1 MNIERLVH
9 ADDAARARVVG
20 PLAESG
26 TRGDFAFSPRHVVL
40 ALTDIE
46 GIDGG
51 LVAQIYWDWMTIEI
65 VAVPERIRG
74 AGFGRQLVE
83 AAEAIAIEAGCTGA
97 WVDTYSFQSPGFYE
111 AMGYEPF
118 GRLPDYPRGASR
130 IFYAKRFDT
139 DSNDSEGRADERT

>member
-1 MNIERLVH
+1 MNIERLLQ
-9 ADDAARARVVG
+9 ADDAARARIVG
-20 PLAESG
+20 PLAESE
-26 TRGDFAFSPRHVVL
+26 TRGDFAFSPRHIVL

-74 AGFGRQLVE
+74 AGFGRQLLV
-83 AAEAIAIEAGCTGA
+83 AAEAIAIESGCAGA

-111 AMGYEPF
+111 AMGYKPF
-118 GRLPDYPRGASR
+118 GRLPDYPKGESR
-130 IFYAKRFDT
+130 VFFAKRFDG
-139 DSNDSEGRADERT
+139 NAIEMEG

>member
-1 MNIERLVH
+1 MNIERLLQ
-9 ADDAARARVVG
+9 ADDADRARVVG
-20 PLAESG
+20 PLAESE
-26 TRGDFAFSPRHVVL
+26 TRGDFAFSPRHIVL

-118 GRLPDYPRGASR
+118 GRLSDYPKGKSR
-130 IFYAKRFDT
+130 IFFAKRFDT
-139 DSNDSEGRADERT
+139 DSNDNEG

>member
-9 ADDAARARVVG
+9 ADDVARARVVG
-20 PLAESG
+20 PLAEDE
-26 TRGDFAFSPRHVVL
+26 TRRDFAFSPRHIVL

-74 AGFGRQLVE
+74 ADFGRQLVA

-111 AMGYEPF
+111 ALGYKPF
-118 GRLPDYPRGASR
+118 GTLPDYPKGQSR
-130 IFYAKRFDT
+130 IFFAKRFDGQAIER
-139 DSNDSEGRADERT
+139 EG